1 MMSQYYPQET
11 VRNYNMRSA
20 PQLTPKVSNEA
31 TCLEYGLLKVP
42 YEMLN
47 RKFRTT
53 IKRLGKPMSAINNL
67 STSIEGVIPR
77 SSQAL
82 PIAKINDKYR
92 ILTKKVEEFA
102 SSFQD
107 SINAEIEIAKVLQ
120 NRAEY
125 LNKGVNGDEQDI
137 DYFRR
142 QRVCRLLVDHL
153 LRIGYFETAQKLA
166 DYTGIEAYTNQ
177 EIFQVAKQV
186 EESLKRQ
193 DLSIFAKQ
201 VEESLKR
208 QDLSI
213 CLQWIADNRS
223 KLHRLNS
230 IFETEVHVQY
240 AVELVKAEKR
250 KEALEYVQKNL
261 QNLGTKQ
268 WKGNVLTLMTIIG
281 AGSFP
286 GAPYQKLL
294 SDDRWAELIEM
305 FRVENAR
312 IFNISTLSPFSAS
325 LQLGIC
331 AHKTPYCTENEN
343 SRCIVCKELFDFS
356 LGLPYAHINVSRL
369 ICPYNGEVIDESN
382 VPMMLPNGQ
391 VYGEN
396 SIQELR
402 RGDDEI
408 YDPNSDQHFALRD
421 VKRVFIL

>member
-1 MMSQYYPQET
+1 MMLQYYPQET

-20 PQLTPKVSNEA
+20 PQLTPKGYNEA
-31 TCLEYGLLKVP
+31 TCLEYGLLKTP

-53 IKRLGKPMSAINNL
+53 IKKLGKPMISINNL
-67 STSIEGVIPR
+67 SSSVESVIPKTNHP
-77 SSQAL
+77 L
-82 PIAKINDKYR
+82 PISKINDKFR
-92 ILTKKVEEFA
+92 ALTKKVEEFNL
-102 SSFQD
+102 SFHE
-107 SINAEIEIAKVLQ
+107 STEAEIEIAKVLQ
-120 NRAEY
+120 NRADY
-125 LNKGVNGDEQDI
+125 LNKGINGDEQDI

-166 DYTGIEAYTNQ
+166 DYTGIEGYTNQ
-177 EIFQVAKQV
+177 EVFQV
-186 EESLKRQ
+186 
-193 DLSIFAKQ
+193 AKQ

-230 IFETEVHVQY
+230 SFETEVHVQCCI
-240 AVELVKAEKR
+240 ELIKQGKQ
-250 KEALEYVQKNL
+250 KDALEYAQKHL
-261 QNLGTKQ
+261 QIFESKN
-268 WKGNVLTLMTIIG
+268 WKGNLLTLMPIIG
-281 AGSFP
+281 LGGNFP
-286 GAPYQKLL
+286 GDSYKKLL
-294 SDDRWAELIEM
+294 
-305 FRVENAR
+305 
-312 IFNISTLSPFSAS
+312 TC

-369 ICPYNGEVIDESN
+369 ICPYNGELIDESN

-396 SIQELR
+396 SIHELT
-402 RGDDEI
+402 RGDEI
-408 YDPNSDQHFALRD
+408 YDPHSDQHFALRD
-421 VKRVFIL
+421 VKRVYIL